1 MNKLL
6 DDMEYEL
13 TNIKNLFLTLNNAM
27 QYCHDSDKDTNHL
40 QTLSNYTYRRF
51 DKFVNNFQKMEV
63 KYIQNH
69 PKSPYSKDFTPDN
82 L

>member
-1 MNKLL
+1 MNNLL

-27 QYCHDSDKDTNHL
+27 QYCHDIDAATNHL
-40 QTLSNYTYRRF
+40 QTLSNYTYKRF

-63 KYIQNH
+63 KYIQKH
-69 PKSPYSKDFTPDN
+69 SKSPVVNDFHDTN
-82 L
+82 T